1 MSDQDQERRDRFRE
15 IIETMD
21 EQYGE
26 VFRWLAQDE
35 PEEADHD
42 EISYDEIS
50 DEERQAAADR
60 VIERYG
66 DTLKRL
72 ADS

>member
-1 MSDQDQERRDRFRE
+1 MSNQDQERHERLRE
-15 IIETMD
+15 IIDKMD

-26 VFRWLAQDE
+26 VFRRLAQGE
-35 PEEADHD
+35 PDQSEHA
-42 EISYDEIS
+42 EIS
-50 DEERQAAADR
+50 DEEIRAATDR